1 MVQPSDRTDAPHL
14 ALWTALTA
22 VFVAA
27 LGAFAFLHPP
37 EAAQDYG
44 IAFIGVGGAVVA
56 LFCLAVA
63 GVAVTRFVVLP
74 AAAQRDDASPERVV
88 TLGYLLAILPALYGL
103 AAVVLSGEGWFAAP
117 FSSTAL
123 FAALDLWIYFASA
136 CRAGESQG
144 ICEEADWDGPSLPR
158 IDEEALT
165 ETALSYVRSVQNVDR
180 VVNLVVTSLR
190 APKGSH

>member
-1 MVQPSDRTDAPHL
+1 MQPSHRTNAPHL

-37 EAAQDYG
+37 EATQTYEVP
-44 IAFIGVGGAVVA
+44 FLGVGGAVVA

-74 AAAQRDDASPERVV
+74 AVAWREDATPERVV
-88 TLGYLLAILPALYGL
+88 TLGYLLAVLPALYGL
-103 AAVVLSGEGWFAAP
+103 GAVVLSGEGWFAAP
-117 FSSTAL
+117 FSITAL
-123 FAALDLWIYFASA
+123 CAALDLWVHFAA
-136 CRAGESQG
+136 TYRAGESQG
-144 ICEEADWDGPSLPR
+144 ICEEADWDSPLLLR

-190 APKGSH
+190 APRGSR